1 MNPSKSPGP
10 PSWART
16 LSLIAAFSIAALAL
30 AWVVV
35 PVIAAVLSQLL
46 FGATTGTPPEFLALD
61 LALSFLA
68 FLAACYGAAALSRG
82 HPVATATGVAVVG
95 WLVYFVVV
103 GGLEGMFSGDLPV
116 WYEAFPLHFLAAVLG
131 CRLARRRAS
140 QHRAG

>member
-1 MNPSKSPGP
+1 MAHCCLADRLASWRGLHRVGSMIPSKSPGP

-82 HPVATATGVAVVG
+82 HPVATATGVA
-95 WLVYFVVV
+95 
-103 GGLEGMFSGDLPV
+103 
-116 WYEAFPLHFLAAVLG
+116 
-131 CRLARRRAS
+131 
-140 QHRAG
+140 